1 MKKRILILSL
11 LIPIFLAMAILA
23 QEVPYKLK
31 VVAEQA
37 NIRLKP
43 DIGSIIIKQV
53 PEGTI
58 LNSSGKEGEWY
69 QIIIETDEEER
80 ASGYVHESLVVVISP
95 LPPKEKE
102 KAQKLKEVTSK
113 EEPTE
118 IKVYPTIPPPSP
130 PIKHRFDL
138 SLSGGAGFI
147 NGGDLNTGTKGLAD
161 FYRDALSLEGSGE
174 VRSVR
179 LSYVFGGELN
189 FSLSSDISV
198 GLGADFLQG
207 EKKSQVDFRM
217 NDTTTQSFITQPKI
231 QALPLR
237 LFLTFSPFS
246 SFYIKTG
253 VEYYF
258 AECVYLYRL
267 ERGELWEEHQGE
279 AKAQDFGFF
288 GGFGFEWKI
297 YSSLSFV
304 IEALGRYARI
314 TGFEGKNTYRDS
326 EDSLSTEEGKLYFYQ
341 GVGGGDATYPLLFIR
356 KNEPAGSDV
365 SKVKEAVVDFSG
377 FSLRMGIK
385 IRF

>member
-1 MKKRILILSL
+1 MKKRIFTLILL
-11 LIPIFLAMAILA
+11 LFFAAVNILSEENPI
-23 QEVPYKLK
+23 KLK
-31 VVAEQA
+31 VVTEQA

-53 PEGTI
+53 PKGTI

-80 ASGYVHESLVVVISP
+80 ASGYVHESLVLVISP
-95 LPPKEKE
+95 LPVEGKE
-102 KAQKLKEVTSK
+102 KAQELKEVTSK

-118 IKVYPTIPPPSP
+118 IKVYPTMPPPSP

-147 NGGDLNTGTKGLAD
+147 NGGDLNTGTQGLAD
-161 FYRDALSLEGSGE
+161 FYRDALSSEGSGE

-179 LSYVFGGELN
+179 LSYVFGGELS
-189 FSLSSDISV
+189 FSLFSSLSV
-198 GLGADFLQG
+198 GLGADFFQG
-207 EKKSQVDFRM
+207 EKKSQVDFRI
-217 NDTTTQSFITQPKI
+217 NDTTTQSFITQPKM

-237 LFLTFSPFS
+237 VFLAFYPST

-267 ERGELWEEHQGE
+267 ERETLWEEHQGE
-279 AKAQDFGFF
+279 AKAQDFGFL

-297 YSSLSFV
+297 SPPLSFV

-326 EDSLSTEEGKLYFYQ
+326 EGSLSTEEGKLYFYQ
-341 GVGGGDATYPLLFIR
+341 GAEGDATYPLLFIR
-356 KNEPAGSDV
+356 KNEPVGSDV
-365 SKVKEAVVDFSG
+365 SEVKEAVVDFSG
-377 FSLRMGIK
+377 LSLKVGIK

>member
-11 LIPIFLAMAILA
+11 LILFFSATAILA
-23 QEVPYKLK
+23 QEAPYKLK

-53 PEGTI
+53 PQGTI
-58 LNSSGKEGEWY
+58 LNSSGKQGEWY
-69 QIIIETDEEER
+69 QIIIETDEKER

-113 EEPTE
+113 DEPTE
-118 IKVYPTIPPPSP
+118 IKVYPTISPPSP
-130 PIKHRFDL
+130 PSKHRFDL

-147 NGGDLNTGTKGLAD
+147 NGGDLNTGTQGLAD

-179 LSYVFGGELN
+179 LSYVFGGELS
-189 FSLSSDISV
+189 FSLFSDISV

-279 AKAQDFGFF
+279 AKAQDFGFL
-288 GGFGFEWKI
+288 GGFGFEWEI
-297 YSSLSFV
+297 SPPLSFV

-326 EDSLSTEEGKLYFYQ
+326 ESSLSTEEGKLYFYQ
-341 GVGGGDATYPLLFIR
+341 GVAGIDATYPLLFIR
-356 KNEPAGSDV
+356 KNEPAGSDIAEV
-365 SKVKEAVVDFSG
+365 REAVVDFSG
-377 FSLRMGIK
+377 LSLKVGIR